1 MDRPTLTAG
10 RPSVGALVLALAVPV
25 LFVHSTYTF
34 DFSVS
39 LGSTSATVELGDLAV
54 VAVAIAAL
62 VAVRRDGLG
71 ALRAGKPIWIAA
83 AVYLGLVF
91 AGTLYGPIVTDGY
104 QLGSSLITAAKYAE
118 YAALAVAVPLLARRR
133 LDQRLVLGSV
143 ALWSAVAS
151 GWAALQFLGLVDE
164 FEGRR
169 PGQREPSFLGV
180 HDFAALS
187 AAALALALVAIA
199 FGTRDRRVRGRAI
212 VAGVSGA
219 LGVVLSGAL
228 ASVGAVLLGAVIAGV
243 AALRRQALTRARALG
258 LAGVVLVVLAGS
270 LAIRSADLDQFLRFL
285 GVNPQKEETS
295 GRIQSYSQRTVL
307 GYIGVR
313 IFLDHPVLGVGWQGS
328 ALEES
333 YRPYLDD
340 ARRRYPSVSKEALPS
355 PEHPWGVQNA
365 FIQAAADLGL
375 PGLLALFALLGTG
388 AWVALDAYGRGP
400 PEALVALLWLVVA
413 AAELTALGLFAGV
426 PIDALLWLALGL
438 AVASRAVS
446 RSEA

>member
-10 RPSVGALVLALAVPV
+10 RPSVGAFVLALAVPT
-25 LFVHSTYTF
+25 LFVHSSYTF

-39 LGSTSATVELGDLAV
+39 LGSTSATVELADLAVLV
-54 VAVAIAAL
+54 VAVAAL
-62 VAVRRDGLG
+62 VAARREGIGVLG
-71 ALRAGKPIWIAA
+71 AGKAVWVAA
-83 AVYLGLVF
+83 AVYLGLIL
-91 AGTLYGPIVTDGY
+91 AATLYGPVVTDGY
-104 QLGSSLITAAKYAE
+104 QLGSSLVTAAKYAE
-118 YAALAVAVPLLARRR
+118 YAALAVAVPLLARRS
-133 LDQRLVLGSV
+133 LDQALLLGSIT
-143 ALWSAVAS
+143 LWSAVAS
-151 GWAALQFLGLVDE
+151 AWAALQFLGLVDE

-187 AAALALALVAIA
+187 AAALALALLAIA
-199 FGTRDRRVRGRAI
+199 FGTRGRWVRGLASTAG
-212 VAGVSGA
+212 VAGT

-228 ASVGAVLLGAVIAGV
+228 ASVGAVVLGAMIAGG
-243 AALRRQALTRARALG
+243 AALRRGVLTGARALR
-258 LAGVVLVVLAGS
+258 LVGVVLVVLVGS

-285 GVNPQKEETS
+285 GVNPQKEETT
-295 GRIQSYSQRTVL
+295 GQIQSYSQRTVL

-313 IFLDHPVLGVGWQGS
+313 IFLDHPLLGVGWQAS

-333 YRPYLDD
+333 YGPYLDD
-340 ARRRYPSVSKEALPS
+340 ARRRYPSVSKGALPS

-375 PGLLALFALLGTG
+375 PGLLALLALLGAG
-388 AWVALDAYGRGP
+388 AWVAFDAYRRGP
-400 PEALVALLWLVVA
+400 PQGLVPLLWLVVA

-446 RSEA
+446 RSET

>member
-1 MDRPTLTAG
+1 
-10 RPSVGALVLALAVPV
+10 VGALVLALAVPT

-54 VAVAIAAL
+54 LVVAAAAL
-62 VAVRRDGLG
+62 VAARRDGLSVLG
-71 ALRAGKPIWIAA
+71 AGKAVWIAA
-83 AVYLGLVF
+83 GAFLGLIL
-91 AGTLYGPIVTDGY
+91 AGTLYGPAVTDGY
-104 QLGSSLITAAKYAE
+104 QLGSSLVTAAKYAE
-118 YAALAVAVPLLARRR
+118 YAALALAVPLLARRR
-133 LDQRLVLGSV
+133 LDQAVLLGSV
-143 ALWSAVAS
+143 TLWSAVAT

-199 FGTRDRRVRGRAI
+199 VGLRGLWPRWLAGTAG
-212 VAGVSGA
+212 VAGT
-219 LGVVLSGAL
+219 LGIVLSGAL
-228 ASVGAVLLGAVIAGV
+228 ASVGATLLGATIAGA
-243 AALRRQALTRARALG
+243 AALRRGVFTRARALG
-258 LAGVVLVVLAGS
+258 LVGVVVAVLVGS

-295 GRIQSYSQRTVL
+295 GRVQSYSQRTVL

-313 IFLDHPVLGVGWQGS
+313 IFLDHPLLGVGWQGS

-333 YRPYLDD
+333 YGPYLDD
-340 ARRRYPSVSKEALPS
+340 ARRRYPSVSEEAFPS

-375 PGLLALFALLGTG
+375 PGLLALLALLGTG
-388 AWVALDAYGRGP
+388 AWVAFDAYRRGP
-400 PEALVALLWLVVA
+400 PEALVPLLWLVVA
-413 AAELTALGLFAGV
+413 AGELTALGLFAGV

>member
-1 MDRPTLTAG
+1 M
-10 RPSVGALVLALAVPV
+10 GALVLALAVPT
-25 LFVHSTYTF
+25 LFVHATYTF

-54 VAVAIAAL
+54 LVVAAAAL
-62 VAVRRDGLG
+62 GAAGRDGLG
-71 ALRAGKPIWIAA
+71 ALAAGKPVWIAA
-83 AVYLGLVF
+83 GVFLGLIL
-91 AGTLYGPIVTDGY
+91 AGTLYGPAVTDGY
-104 QLGSSLITAAKYAE
+104 QLGSSLVTAAKYAE
-118 YAALAVAVPLLARRR
+118 YAALALAVPLLARRR
-133 LDQRLVLGSV
+133 VDQTLLIGSV
-143 ALWSAVAS
+143 TLWSAVATV
-151 GWAALQFLGLVDE
+151 WAALQFLGLVDE

-187 AAALALALVAIA
+187 AAALALAIVAIA
-199 FGTRDRRVRGRAI
+199 FGRGRRPRWPAGAAG
-212 VAGVSGA
+212 VAGT

-228 ASVGAVLLGAVIAGV
+228 ASVGAVLLGAAIAGL
-243 AALRRQALTRARALG
+243 AALRRGVLTRRRALG
-258 LAGVVLVVLAGS
+258 LVGVVLVVLTGS

-285 GVNPQKEETS
+285 GVNPEKEDTS
-295 GRIQSYSQRTVL
+295 GRVQSYSQRTVL

-328 ALEES
+328 SLEES
-333 YRPYLDD
+333 YAPYLDD
-340 ARRRYPSVSKEALPS
+340 ARRRYPSVSVESLPS

-375 PGLLALFALLGTG
+375 PGLLALLALLASG
-388 AWVALDAYGRGP
+388 AWVAFDAYRRGP
-400 PEALVALLWLVVA
+400 PEALVPLLWLAVA

-446 RSEA
+446 RSET